1 MNDILLAIKY
11 ILTLMWKKQ
20 RKLLFTG
27 ALRSLKYLQGPW
39 HVCQISTIP
48 LLCDVT
54 CQHHWQL
61 SRCEDQGR
69 KMNHIITCDSRSLC
83 SVGCVWQ
90 SAQWLVEQ
98 MSECHVRAAAAL
110 SVLGLSCHKCFL
122 YSELHDV
129 CVLPCT
135 CVNCH
140 YLPSHHTV
148 IDSISCRQHFKHNGS
163 SLHLAYFF
171 FSPPSHL
178 YVNCPVVLP
187 CRMRKWQLCC
197 PVGNWV

>member
-1 MNDILLAIKY
+1 MNNILLAIKY

-20 RKLLFTG
+20 KKLLFAG

-129 CVLPCT
+129 YVCVCCRARVL
-135 CVNCH
+135 
-140 YLPSHHTV
+140 TV
-148 IDSISCRQHFKHNGS
+148 IISPYITLLLIPFHVDSISNTTAVLFTW
-163 SLHLAYFF
+163 LIFF
-171 FSPPSHL
+171 FSTL
-178 YVNCPVVLP
+178 TFICKLP
-187 CRMRKWQLCC
+187 CCIAL
-197 PVGNWV
+197 